1 MVIRFFESY
10 KRNLFLLVSLDL
22 PLNTLVRKNY
32 HYCLFIIVSV
42 QVVSLLRHALQ
53 PCISNVTVDWG
64 LGDDDKPG
72 PGSIEVETKKTLF
85 GYGKPKSSP
94 DPPTIRWQAP
104 AKVSRSYVCF
114 FPVNI
119 VSFPRYQLSTME
131 HVCLST
137 DCCRNRYQIED

>member
-1 MVIRFFESY
+1 M
-10 KRNLFLLVSLDL
+10 VSLL
-22 PLNTLVRKNY
+22 IIIFVHIIIIIIVIIIALIIIISGQVASQLITIFHYHHRYHYHYY

-94 DPPTIRWQAP
+94 DSPSDRWQAP
-104 AKVSRSYVCF
+104 AKV
-114 FPVNI
+114 
-119 VSFPRYQLSTME
+119 
-131 HVCLST
+131 
-137 DCCRNRYQIED
+137 